1 MLAEHES
8 ELNKMMEEIANQQE
22 NINAM
27 RKESDDLIAYLLKL
41 EATLQGKKVPEVTC
55 DDAECNG

>member
-1 MLAEHES
+1 
-8 ELNKMMEEIANQQE
+8 MMEEIANQQE